1 MKRSAF
7 RLICS
12 LALCLIL
19 LAGVIPPVRAAGDT
33 TAARAAILQAYED
46 LEAVDGRELTLDLE
60 QYHLTVEE
68 LTALVVST
76 GLYGDCTQP
85 WYLDSFT
92 YRYYE
97 SNQQVRSVTFVRKDP
112 LLFDYDAVNQKI
124 AEILNATIYDGM
136 SQWQMVLSIHDYL
149 VSNCVYDE
157 TYTYRAFYDV
167 VTRGTA
173 VCSGYAETM
182 VYLLREV
189 GIPCRYISSESMNH
203 AWNLVQLNG
212 EWYHLDSTWND
223 PTSDVHGR
231 VLHSYFLLSD
241 DAISDENHAHYGWDS
256 PFECTDT
263 SRDTGRFWQE
273 IDSAICYESADICYF
288 RQETDA
294 QSFAIYRRDREG
306 NQTLVTTQKTGFVNI
321 GAADG
326 YRYYYATYGLSLVEG
341 KLYYSDMEGVYRI
354 NTDGTGK
361 ETIYAHNCDAN
372 KSYILGSVVTGG
384 KIHLTLSTQD
394 GTRSAMT
401 LDLPGGCH
409 VHSYTAQV
417 VPPTCTSIG
426 YTIYSCPCGL
436 HYQGQKKPM
445 ADHVLI
451 NGTVIRE
458 AAVGQSGLKQYSCAH
473 CDYTETETIP
483 PLADPELLPLDP
495 EDWLEDETVQRI
507 LIGVGVVALLLVF
520 RRKK

>member
-19 LAGVIPPVRAAGDT
+19 LVGVIPPVRAAGDT

-256 PFECTDT
+256 PFKCTDT

-273 IDSAICYESADICYF
+273 IDSAICYESADTCYF

-321 GAADG
+321 GDADS

-354 NTDGTGK
+354 NTDCTGK
-361 ETIYAHNCDAN
+361 ETIYAHNCEAN

-401 LDLPGGCH
+401 LDLPEGCH

-417 VPPTCTSIG
+417 VMPTCTSIG
-426 YTIYSCPCGL
+426 YTLYSCPCGL

-458 AAVGQSGLKQYSCAH
+458 AAVGQLGLKQYSCAH

-495 EDWLEDETVQRI
+495 EEWLEDETVQRI